1 MTYQLLR
8 WTQRPWAASCK
19 LPRVNSQLGV
29 GRLLI
34 AVYGV
39 FAISASARA
48 SFQLITK
55 FEDAPLAYSLSAL
68 SAVVYV
74 LATIT
79 MAKDGWRH
87 LAAYAIWFE
96 LIGVLSVG
104 TLSFVSPALFAHP
117 SVWSEF
123 GAGYAYIP
131 LLLPVL
137 GLIWL
142 RKQRA

>member
-1 MTYQLLR
+1 
-8 WTQRPWAASCK
+8 
-19 LPRVNSQLGV
+19 VNSQLGV

-39 FAISASARA
+39 FAISATARA

-55 FEDAPLAYSLSAL
+55 FEEAPVAYSLSAL
-68 SAVVYV
+68 SALVYV
-74 LATIT
+74 IATIT
-79 MAKDGWRH
+79 MAKASWRH
-87 LAAYAIWFE
+87 FAAYAIWFE
-96 LIGVLSVG
+96 LIGVLAVG
-104 TLSFVSPALFAHP
+104 TLSFVAPALFAHP

-123 GAGYAYIP
+123 GVGYAYIP